1 MTEYQLRETA
11 ALGNTLIETEGG
23 MLMEE
28 TGIALAA
35 VTIRTGKAR
44 AFANAFSKR
53 YDCPPPDP
61 RSAVT
66 VRRQTIIASALDQVF
81 IRRKGEPAGLM
92 AQLEKDFSQSATV
105 TDQSDGWVQLALTGI
120 RAGDVLERLA
130 MIDCSDQAFPV
141 GSAARTVM
149 EHCGVIIVREKHKPV
164 EGKRYLLFTQ
174 RSSAETVLHA
184 ILGSPPF
191 RE

>member
-120 RAGDVLERLA
+120 RARDVLERLA
-130 MIDCSDQAFPV
+130 MIDCSDQAFP
-141 GSAARTVM
+141 GR
-149 EHCGVIIVREKHKPV
+149 
-164 EGKRYLLFTQ
+164 
-174 RSSAETVLHA
+174 
-184 ILGSPPF
+184 
-191 RE
+191 